1 MDFFIILLSPYLINN
16 NSYRFKNYI
25 AFIYSLK
32 KLSETRRT
40 NLSNTK
46 EFTRSSTFNNKLE
59 NGLCNK
65 TLINTRELSSW
76 LGKIMFAY
84 LKRLWWDCVLWLW
97 CRWKS
102 RIMRNY
108 RFPRSAIERWN
119 NEPCLSIF
127 QGSRMQAGDRLGREA
142 AARSVD
148 EILVSCADTYRS
160 IRTLILIYSVWFHD
174 ARFFDWKSSFARS
187 NRCLHDRVMWDFL
200 KKYGEEKSWKSKG
213 IYELEWSLC
222 KGYLAQVMAWKRSRG

>member
-59 NGLCNK
+59 NGLSNK
-65 TLINTRELSSW
+65 TLINTRELSSL

-84 LKRLWWDCVLWLW
+84 LKRLWWDCVLPMVSMKVENYAELSFSSLGYRTVEQWALFVDI
-97 CRWKS
+97 S
-102 RIMRNY
+102 RQSNA
-108 RFPRSAIERWN
+108 S
-119 NEPCLSIF
+119 
-127 QGSRMQAGDRLGREA
+127 GRQ
-142 AARSVD
+142 
-148 EILVSCADTYRS
+148 T
-160 IRTLILIYSVWFHD
+160 
-174 ARFFDWKSSFARS
+174 
-187 NRCLHDRVMWDFL
+187 
-200 KKYGEEKSWKSKG
+200 
-213 IYELEWSLC
+213 
-222 KGYLAQVMAWKRSRG
+222 WKRGGRTICGWNSGFVCRHVPFHSYTDLDL

>member
-46 EFTRSSTFNNKLE
+46 EFTRSSTFNNKFE
-59 NGLCNK
+59 NSLSNK

-84 LKRLWWDCVLWLW
+84 LKRLWWEC
-97 CRWKS
+97 
-102 RIMRNY
+102 IAY
-108 RFPRSAIERWN
+108 
-119 NEPCLSIF
+119 
-127 QGSRMQAGDRLGREA
+127 G
-142 AARSVD
+142 VD
-148 EILVSCADTYRS
+148 ESRELCGTIVFLARLSNGGTMSPVCRYFKAVECKRATDLEERRPHDLWMKFWFRVPTRTVPFVHWSWFIASDSTMPVSS
-160 IRTLILIYSVWFHD
+160 IENRLLLARID
-174 ARFFDWKSSFARS
+174 ASTIAW
-187 NRCLHDRVMWDFL
+187 C
-200 KKYGEEKSWKSKG
+200 GISWKNT
-213 IYELEWSLC
+213 
-222 KGYLAQVMAWKRSRG
+222 AKRKVGNRKEFMS

>member
-46 EFTRSSTFNNKLE
+46 EFTRSSTFNNKFE
-59 NGLCNK
+59 NGLSNK
-65 TLINTRELSSW
+65 TLINTRELSSL

-160 IRTLILIYSVWFHD
+160 IRTLILIYSLIP
-174 ARFFDWKSSFARS
+174 
-187 NRCLHDRVMWDFL
+187 RCPFL
-200 KKYGEEKSWKSKG
+200 RLKIVFCS
-213 IYELEWSLC
+213 LES
-222 KGYLAQVMAWKRSRG
+222 MPPRSRDVGFLEKIRRREKLEIERNLWARVKLV